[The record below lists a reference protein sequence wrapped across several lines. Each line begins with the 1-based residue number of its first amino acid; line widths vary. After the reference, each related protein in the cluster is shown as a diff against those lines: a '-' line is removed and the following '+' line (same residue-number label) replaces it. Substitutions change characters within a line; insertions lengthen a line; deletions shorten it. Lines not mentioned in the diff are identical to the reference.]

1 MVLGSSEQ
9 KTERMHLGWGPY
21 TAFFLSLAGAA
32 SYSLL
37 SSHEAKKSQKIASA
51 KHLDNTAIIGLS
63 EISRLSS
70 HLPEPAEH
78 HTSIPNNQKQ
88 TESETQ
94 SQIEGRAF
102 SLSAKPSSR
111 SEARKLFRRL
121 FESDVTH
128 TLAAQMFVELSQ
140 DQQEKE
146 EAAEALLAI
155 HTSCE
160 DCNEIG
166 LIAADLML
174 SLGRISDAK
183 NRLNQLTREVKTES
197 QRRHLAVLQQKT
209 GNYEGAR
216 NNLDAAMSA
225 SKRSQIRS
233 GILTAAAATWEKIDQ
248 EQLNLLTNRQGVKP
262 GKH

>member
-1 MVLGSSEQ
+1 M
-9 KTERMHLGWGPY
+9 GWRPY
-21 TAFFLSLAGAA
+21 TALFLSIAGAA
-32 SYSLL
+32 GYSLL
-37 SSHEAKKSQKIASA
+37 SSHEAKRSQKIASA
-51 KHLDNTAIIGLS
+51 KHLENTAITGLS
-63 EISRLSS
+63 EPSSLSSRLP
-70 HLPEPAEH
+70 LRAEF
-78 HTSIPNNQKQ
+78 HTSLPNNQKQ
-88 TESETQ
+88 TDLETQ

-102 SLSAKPSSR
+102 SLSTKPSTR
-111 SEARKLFRRL
+111 QEARQLFRRL
-121 FESDVTH
+121 FETDVTH

-155 HTSCE
+155 HTSCDE
-160 DCNEIG
+160 CSEIG
-166 LIAADLML
+166 LIAADLLL
-174 SLGRISDAK
+174 SLGRISDVK
-183 NRLNQLTREVKTES
+183 NRLTQLTRQVKTES

-248 EQLNLLTNRQGVKP
+248 EQLNLLTNPQGVKP